1 MTFVEA
7 VRLHVEAKDREP
19 VRQVTLLPKL
29 VPFGSTTREDGE

>member
-7 VRLHVEAKDREP
+7 VCRCEPDPDP
-19 VRQVTLLPKL
+19 VRLGNPLLPKL